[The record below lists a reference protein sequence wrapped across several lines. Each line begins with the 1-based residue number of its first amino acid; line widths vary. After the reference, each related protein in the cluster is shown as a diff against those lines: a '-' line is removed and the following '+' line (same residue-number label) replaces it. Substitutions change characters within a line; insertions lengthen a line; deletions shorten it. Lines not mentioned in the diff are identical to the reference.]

1 MEKNNNEIIEEN
13 TLDVKDTEEKTEQVI
28 ESTELDNEES
38 GKEKTEKE
46 EGRYKTISKL
56 EANLWTYGSPIIF
69 EKGVLERDQIS
80 EKNRLTLK
88 FTNIYEQ
95 IIRDVY
101 ITIFAENGT
110 DEPDIIE
117 HSYVA
122 LGQKYLVSKGTAAKI
137 QIKNEEAVN
146 FKIKIEKVVFEDGSV
161 WAKEDAFLESAG
173 EMEDIETFAEAKLKD
188 YEDNYISAVEAVEKD
203 DSISVGNGIE
213 ILKRITWYKDSLEI
227 LKDAKRKYALVK
239 QNEERK
245 QASEDRR
252 INRQKAVKKRYITA
266 GVIVGIIVLLAAVSV
281 VAFFMPN
288 EKYKKAKSLLNNQM
302 YEKAADSFEALNGF
316 LKSEDYLAQA
326 YYNLGLN
333 ALTNGDEESAS
344 DYFNKSYDAEKDSK
358 FGQMAGAFLN
368 YYEGEEAL
376 KNEDYDKALQLFQ
389 SSASAASDFNLI
401 NKASAGMAQISYI
414 KGEYE
419 TAWNTIKNVYA
430 KDATYEA
437 QYGEYGYG
445 YAKALIDSGE
455 IKKGMEIYNS
465 VSSFTKSAN
474 LNESVYNQAVKL
486 GEEGKISEAMNLLSQ
501 IKDGYSKG
509 NKLYEKMY
517 KFDKKVKSWLGTWT
531 HKGKVQGEKK
541 TFTIKISEVLYKGEM
556 CLSIS
561 DKNNDILGFD
571 TVISS
576 KNRVTQIEITSYKI
590 HFKLKKYH
598 DQKFTYT
605 LLEGNKMKREQKY
618 AGNTY
623 TSKYKKKVK

>member
-1 MEKNNNEIIEEN
+1 MEKNNNEIIEES
-13 TLDVKDTEEKTEQVI
+13 TVDVQATEEKTEAA
-28 ESTELDNEES
+28 TEMAV
-38 GKEKTEKE
+38 EKNEKE
-46 EGRYKTISKL
+46 EGRYKTIAKL
-56 EANLWTYGSPIIF
+56 EANLWTYGSPIVF
-69 EKGVLERDQIS
+69 ERGVLERDQIS

-95 IIRDVY
+95 TIRDVY
-101 ITIFAENGT
+101 ITIFADNGT
-110 DEPDIIE
+110 EEPDVIE

-137 QIKNEEAVN
+137 QIKNEEAVS
-146 FKIKIEKVVFEDGSV
+146 FKIRIDKVVFEDGST
-161 WAKEDAFLESAG
+161 WAKEDAVLESAG
-173 EMEDIETFAEAKLKD
+173 EMEDLETFAEAKLKD
-188 YEDNYISAVEAVEKD
+188 YEDNYISAIEAVEKD
-203 DSISVGNGIE
+203 ESASVGNGME

-245 QASEDRR
+245 QASENRR
-252 INRQKAVKKRYITA
+252 ANRQKAVKKRYITS
-266 GVIVGIIVLLAAVSV
+266 GVIAGIIVLLAIIAV
-281 VAFFMPN
+281 VAFFIPN
-288 EKYKKAKSLLNNQM
+288 GKYKEAKNLLNGKK
-302 YEKAADSFEALNGF
+302 YTEAAKKFDNLNGF

-333 ALTNGDEESAS
+333 ALTNGDEPAAS
-344 DYFNKSYDAEKDSK
+344 DYFKKSYDAEKDSQY
-358 FGQMAGAFLN
+358 GQMAGAFLN
-368 YYEGEEAL
+368 YYAGEEAL
-376 KNEDYDKALQLFQ
+376 NSGDYDKALKLFKA
-389 SSASAASDFNLI
+389 SASAASDFNLI
-401 NKASAGMAQISYI
+401 NKASAGMAQISYV

-419 TAWNTIKNVYA
+419 AAWNTIKNVYA
-430 KDATYEA
+430 KDASYEA

-445 YAKALIDSGE
+445 YAKSLVDSGE
-455 IKKGMEIYNS
+455 IKKGMEIYNA

-486 GEEGKISEAMNLLSQ
+486 GEEGKIAEAMNLLSQ

-531 HKGKVQGEKK
+531 HKGTVQGEKK

-556 CLSIS
+556 CLRIS
-561 DKNNDILGFD
+561 DKNNDVLGFD

-576 KNRVTQIEITSYKI
+576 KNRVTQIEVTSYRI

-623 TSKYKKKVK
+623 TTKYKKKVK

>member
-1 MEKNNNEIIEEN
+1 MEKNNNEIIEES
-13 TLDVKDTEEKTEQVI
+13 TVDVQATEEKTEAA
-28 ESTELDNEES
+28 TEMAV
-38 GKEKTEKE
+38 EKNEKE
-46 EGRYKTISKL
+46 EGRYKTIAKL
-56 EANLWTYGSPIIF
+56 EANLWTYGSPIVF
-69 EKGVLERDQIS
+69 ERGVLERDQIS

-95 IIRDVY
+95 TIRDVY
-101 ITIFAENGT
+101 ITIFADNGT
-110 DEPDIIE
+110 EEPDVIE

-137 QIKNEEAVN
+137 QIKNEEAVS
-146 FKIKIEKVVFEDGSV
+146 FKIRIDKVVFEDGST
-161 WAKEDAFLESAG
+161 WAKEDAVLESAG
-173 EMEDIETFAEAKLKD
+173 EMEDLETFAEAKLKD
-188 YEDNYISAVEAVEKD
+188 YEDNYISAIEAVEKD
-203 DSISVGNGIE
+203 ESASVGNGME

-245 QASEDRR
+245 QASENRR
-252 INRQKAVKKRYITA
+252 ANRQKAVKKRYITA
-266 GVIVGIIVLLAAVSV
+266 GVIAGIIVLLAIIAV
-281 VAFFMPN
+281 VAFFIPN
-288 EKYKKAKSLLNNQM
+288 GKYKEAKNLLNGKK
-302 YEKAADSFEALNGF
+302 YTEAAKKFDNLNGF

-333 ALTNGDEESAS
+333 ALTNGDEPAAS
-344 DYFNKSYDAEKDSK
+344 DYFKKSYDAEKDSQY
-358 FGQMAGAFLN
+358 GQMAGAFLN
-368 YYEGEEAL
+368 YYAGEEAL
-376 KNEDYDKALQLFQ
+376 NSEDYDKALKLFKA
-389 SSASAASDFNLI
+389 SASAASDFNLI
-401 NKASAGMAQISYI
+401 NKASAGMAQISYV

-419 TAWNTIKNVYA
+419 AAWNTIKNVYA
-430 KDATYEA
+430 KDASYEA

-445 YAKALIDSGE
+445 YAKSLVDSGE
-455 IKKGMEIYNS
+455 IKKGMEIYNA

-486 GEEGKISEAMNLLSQ
+486 GEEGKIAEAMNLLSQ

-531 HKGKVQGEKK
+531 HKGTVQGEKK

-561 DKNNDILGFD
+561 DKNNDVLGFD

-576 KNRVTQIEITSYKI
+576 KNRVTQIEVTSYRI

-623 TSKYKKKVK
+623 TTKYKKKVK